1 MIGAL
6 HCECYIYEAR
16 SLKEKRAVVKSVTT
30 RVKQK
35 LNAAAAEMD
44 HHDLWQ
50 RTALTIVSVNRD
62 RVVVEQELQK
72 AIDMIDA
79 RPELERT
86 ITEMEWL

>member
-6 HCECYIYEAR
+6 HCECYIYGAR
-16 SLKEKRAVVKSVTT
+16 SLKEKRAVVKSVMT

-44 HHDLWQ
+44 HHDVWQ

-72 AIDMIDA
+72 AADMID
-79 RPELERT
+79 RNPELERT
-86 ITEMEWL
+86 ITELEWL